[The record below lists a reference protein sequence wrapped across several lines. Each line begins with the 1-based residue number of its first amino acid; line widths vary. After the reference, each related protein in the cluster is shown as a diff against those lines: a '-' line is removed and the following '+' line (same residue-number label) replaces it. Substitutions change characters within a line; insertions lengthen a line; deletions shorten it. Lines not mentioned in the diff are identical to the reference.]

1 MKQNVLGME
10 SPYYE
15 ALTGILLFSSL
26 AEAERTLTRLENL
39 CCNYRAVSDKK
50 GVEYCR
56 RIAMLGRRRAESIS
70 RNRRV
75 SPIKRLEKQEV
86 ALWFRIW
93 LETPAIFQDWLSMRK
108 ATDDFK
114 ELLASEHLNRP
125 KPGDRSAGTK
135 AP

>member
-26 AEAERTLTRLENL
+26 AEAEQTLVRLENL
-39 CCNYRAVSDKK
+39 CRNYRVASDKK

-75 SPIKRLEKQEV
+75 SPIKRLQKQEI

-114 ELLASEHLNRP
+114 ELLASEHLKRP
-125 KPGDRSAGTK
+125 KLGDRSAGIK